1 VAGSAYLEND
11 LHESIS
17 RCPSPSKAC
26 GTYLKLLW
34 LGVRLIEEAREVDI
48 WQVTSNLEDA
58 AKNKTVLLPVKVG
71 ICPR

>member
-34 LGVRLIEEAREVDI
+34 LGVWLIEEAREMDI
-48 WQVTSNLEDA
+48 WQVTSNLEDPPKKA
-58 AKNKTVLLPVKVG
+58 VFLPVNVG
-71 ICPR
+71 MCPR